1 MRKIY
6 LGVGGYVVCLDK
18 SNGKEVWR
26 TKLKTST
33 IVNVYSDGDKVFA
46 HAGGHFFCLRAKDGN
61 ILWKNPL
68 SGLGY
73 GSCIIASEHQNASVV
88 ATQNATQQAAI
99 ASTAAVGAATS
110 SQS

>member
-1 MRKIY
+1 MNKIY
-6 LGVGGYVVCLDK
+6 LGVGGFVVCLDK
-18 SNGKEVWR
+18 RIGNEVWR

-33 IVNVYSDGDKVFA
+33 IVNVYCDDDKIFA
-46 HAGGHFFCLRAKDGN
+46 HAGGHFFCLRAKDGK

-68 SGLGY
+68 TGLGY

-88 ATQNATQQAAI
+88 TTQHAAQQAAI
-99 ASTAAVGAATS
+99 TSTAAVGAATS